1 MTFEAVSDGIYK
13 KDNEYY
19 TLNLTPSKSIYGEEL
34 IQKGGKEYRHWD
46 PRRSK
51 LAAFLK
57 REGSLPLEYDMDV
70 LYLGAGDGTTVSHVA
85 DILTHGRVFA
95 VELSGKPY
103 TNLLELSKHRKN
115 IFPILEDAGKPV
127 KYSDIIPKVDFLY
140 QDISQKDQSKIFLKN
155 ISFLKKDRYGFIA
168 VKCRSID
175 VTRSPDKIYSQVE
188 NTLRSEGLDILG
200 RTDIS
205 RWQKDHA
212 IIMARKAHE

>member
-1 MTFEAVSDGIYK
+1 MNFEEVSDGIYK
-13 KDNEYY
+13 KGNEYF
-19 TLNLTPSKSIYGEEL
+19 TLNLAPGRAVYGEEL
-34 IQKGGKEYRHWD
+34 FEYKDKEYRHWD

-85 DILTHGRVFA
+85 DILTHGKVFA

-115 IFPILEDAGKPV
+115 IFPILEDAGKPE

-155 ISFLKKDRYGFIA
+155 VEFLKEKKYGFIA

-175 VTRSPDKIYSQVE
+175 VTKSPNKIYSQVE
-188 NTLRSEGLDILG
+188 NTLRNEGLDILG

-212 IIMARKAHE
+212 IIITRKAHE